1 MAVFT
6 WTPSFGS
13 PESSEPRVSKT
24 EFGDGYEQ
32 RISRG
37 LNSDPKIWN
46 LQFDNRSDVEREQ
59 IRVFLEAHAGV
70 TAFAWTTLWGQ
81 TGRNWVCEE
90 WSIDPTHANN
100 NQIRAKFRQ
109 VFESGTGFTPNPGVP
124 GYGAPNDQEPGV
136 FYVRS
141 DGSNANHGR
150 NATYGFKH
158 VEHALEK
165 VHELGSPSG
174 WTIKILDDF
183 DTAGELELPPL
194 TSIIGANR
202 YRRTVCR
209 PTAGNAVRNVFLCD
223 NGAYLEGIKFT
234 DWQVD
239 DFNNPTKGFAM
250 TFRPGAIILPG
261 GVPYGQNCA
270 VASAATEIPTPF
282 PTDPLNGNP
291 NYPKGG
297 GAVLADA
304 SVLSGY
310 SVFSNIMTLA
320 FTPAVAN
327 GLGYVA
333 KNRGF
338 INPVNAIGVGCHRH
352 FMCRDGGQMLVS
364 GSSSQF
370 GDYSFWSEGSCKR
383 IVPLTIAPNLITS
396 QSTATTIINA
406 QRATLIDNMW
416 AFLLA
421 NHGASSWPSYF
432 QALTRKDAG
441 LFLNALASSLTYG
454 DERAM
459 LNFAEG
465 MFKFNGDCVYTYAY
479 NAAFHASWDRMIAT
493 LLATNQLTTGAA
505 TMAQALVTRLKA
517 TLNNYWFEV
526 GQGPPPGPTIN
537 GGEPVPVRRVL
548 RSLITAI
555 NHQWTDPMGGVEYL
569 RVPPA
574 RNARQIGRSIMRK
587 NGGRVDFSGQDDRG
601 NAVFVGGLT
610 IDARSG
616 QLGGPPFNRAVRN
629 RVTRAVISR
638 SY

>member
-1 MAVFT
+1 M
-6 WTPSFGS
+6 
-13 PESSEPRVSKT
+13 PRVPT
-24 EFGDGYEQ
+24 YATTPGDGT
-32 RISRG
+32 
-37 LNSDPKIWN
+37 
-46 LQFDNRSDVEREQ
+46 NRLFSVSFPFIVRAHVK
-59 IRVFLEAHAGV
+59 VFLDYDVGAE
-70 TAFAWTTLWGQ
+70 
-81 TGRNWVCEE
+81 TGTELV
-90 WSIDPTHANN
+90 D
-100 NQIRAKFRQ
+100 
-109 VFESGTGFTPNPGVP
+109 GTGFTWLSDTQIETTVAPRASQRLTVIRKTPSDSQLVVWSPGSPPTSINLNTSDQQLLYVVQELVNNAIGKP
-124 GYGAPNDQEPGV
+124 DNQEPRI

-141 DGSNANHGR
+141 DGDNAYHGR
-150 NATYGFKH
+150 NAAYAFRH
-158 VEHALEK
+158 VEHALEQ
-165 VHELGSPSG
+165 VHDLGSPG

-183 DTAGELELPPL
+183 STAGELELPPL
-194 TSIIGANR
+194 TSIIGANG

-209 PTAGNAVRNVFLCD
+209 PTTGNAIRNVFLCD
-223 NGAYLEGIKFT
+223 NGAYIKGIKFT

-304 SVLSGY
+304 SMLSGY
-310 SVFSNIMTLA
+310 SVHPNIVTLA

-352 FMCRDGGQMLVS
+352 FMCKDGGQMLVS

-370 GDYSFWSEGSCKR
+370 GDYSLWSEGSCDR
-383 IVPLTIAPNLITS
+383 VVPLTIAPSLITS
-396 QSTATTIINA
+396 QSAATAIINA
-406 QRATLIDNMW
+406 QRTTLIDNMW

-421 NHGASSWPSYF
+421 NHGASSWPAGF
-432 QALTRKDAG
+432 QTLTRKDAS
-441 LFLNALASSLTYG
+441 LFLDALAQSLAYG
-454 DERAM
+454 FERPM
-459 LNFAEG
+459 VNFAEG

-479 NAAFHASWDRMIAT
+479 NAAFHASWDRMITT

-505 TMAQALVTRLKA
+505 AMAQALVTRLKD
-517 TLNNYWFEV
+517 TLNNHWYEV
-526 GQGPPPGPTIN
+526 GQGPAPSTI
-537 GGEPVPVRRVL
+537 ERVRRTL
-548 RSLITAI
+548 KSLITAI
-555 NHQWTDPMGGVEYL
+555 NHQWTDPMGGVEFL

-574 RNARQIGRSIMRK
+574 RGAQQIQRSIMRK
-587 NGGRVDFSGQDDRG
+587 NGGLIDCSGQDDRG

-616 QLGGPPFNRAVRN
+616 QLGGSPFDSALRSRL
-629 RVTRAVISR
+629 TRAVISR
-638 SY
+638 NY